1 MSDTLKVAVL
11 VEADYQDLEVWYP
24 LLRLREAGYQAVSV
38 GTGSSPVYKGKY
50 GYSITVDASI
60 ERVRAS
66 DVRGVVIPGGWA
78 PDKLRMSEAVL
89 AFVRD
94 LNSAGKVVAA
104 ICHAG
109 WVLASA
115 DIVRGK
121 RVTSFRAIRD
131 DLVHAGALWSD
142 EEVVVDGNLVTSRT
156 PDDLPAFMKATLRL
170 LAEGGS

>member
-1 MSDTLKVAVL
+1 MAKGTVL
-11 VEADYQDLEVWYP
+11 IMVGPDYEDLEVWYP
-24 LLRLREAGYQAVSV
+24 LLRLREAGYEAISI
-38 GTGSSPVYKGKY
+38 GTGSSPTYRGKY
-50 GYSITVDASI
+50 GYPLTVDTSI
-60 ERVRAS
+60 ERVRAGEF
-66 DVRGVVIPGGWA
+66 RGVVIPGGWA
-78 PDKLRMSEAVL
+78 PDRLRMSEGVL

-94 LNSAGKVVAA
+94 LNAAGRVVAA

-131 DLVHAGALWSD
+131 DLVHSGALWSD

-156 PDDLPAFMKATLRL
+156 PADLPAFMRATLHL